1 MQLCKKCGWLCAQ
14 PEGKHILLRKTTLLL
29 THQWA
34 QLCNSSFTLPS
45 AHLLV
50 LSGLV
55 PISSWS
61 SWSVWILFG
70 FGLIFG
76 NWSSCT
82 TSNLNGENM
91 VIDIDNMTVS
101 QSLSE
106 FVFSFRRRKR
116 EGWLVLL
123 ESGALDSCP
132 PITRK
137 QSSLSA
143 LTWTCPE
150 SVVLTHFCPFDLPV
164 TDTLISDTEV
174 NIWITNLEHTSHT
187 KVLIRQ
193 LVDNQHAKYLL
204 LRAVFVLCVYNMLH
218 NVQL

>member
-1 MQLCKKCGWLCAQ
+1 MCVTKMSWQRWISSDRKYLSAICRVSQPKKGKAGNWWQGLPEFIFAWGCGWL
-14 PEGKHILLRKTTLLL
+14 
-29 THQWA
+29 
-34 QLCNSSFTLPS
+34 
-45 AHLLV
+45 
-50 LSGLV
+50 GLV
-55 PISSWS
+55 
-61 SWSVWILFG
+61 V
-70 FGLIFG
+70 
-76 NWSSCT
+76 
-82 TSNLNGENM
+82 
-91 VIDIDNMTVS
+91 
-101 QSLSE
+101 
-106 FVFSFRRRKR
+106 
-116 EGWLVLL
+116 

-150 SVVLTHFCPFDLPV
+150 SMVLTHFCPFNLPV

-174 NIWITNLEHTSHT
+174 NIWITNLEHTSHA

-204 LRAVFVLCVYNMLH
+204 LCAVCVLCVYNMLH